1 MTTDTIILIFSLVL
15 GESPLYNEDI
25 ENIFDNRNA
34 ILEFSCGTVGFGSSV
49 VTAAAQVLLVVRV
62 QFLAWE
68 LPSAV
73 GMVEKEK
80 EKKELE
86 REKERNALFLRSC
99 LFFM

>member
-34 ILEFSCGTVGFGSSV
+34 ILEFSCGTVGFGSSI
-49 VTAAAQVLLVVRV
+49 VTAAAQVLLVARV

-68 LPSAV
+68 LLSAA

-80 EKKELE
+80 EKKRARKRE
-86 REKERNALFLRSC
+86 RKKC
-99 LFFM
+99 YTP